1 MLSWIRLCPRWTQ
14 PFEFCPIRAQLFHRC
29 QLADQVAAV
38 LVRREVV
45 HRLVLKAGT
54 LLELRAVVRVLRAVR
69 AQHQREL
76 ALAAVHPV
84 AVGLAAGVAVGGI
97 ALDSVSLSSPSSL
110 LRMGLM
116 SIASAARMTVIS
128 EQVDATVDR
137 FIGILSFR
145 RQKAALSFLTKRLQ
159 RDIFKTCK
167 SGARVRCLS
176 LPHNDFVS

>member
-1 MLSWIRLCPRWTQ
+1 MPESGK
-14 PFEFCPIRAQLFHRC
+14 LFHRC

-38 LVRREVV
+38 LVRRKVV
-45 HRLVLKAGT
+45 HRLALQPRP
-54 LLELRAVVRVLRAVR
+54 LLELRAVVRVFWTVR
-69 AQHQREL
+69 TQHERQL
-76 ALAAVHPV
+76 SLAAVDPV

-128 EQVDATVDR
+128 EQADATVDR

-145 RQKAALSFLTKRLQ
+145 RQKSRLVVLDKAAT
-159 RDIFKTCK
+159 
-167 SGARVRCLS
+167 A
-176 LPHNDFVS
+176 

>member
-1 MLSWIRLCPRWTQ
+1 MPESGK
-14 PFEFCPIRAQLFHRC
+14 LFHRC
-29 QLADQVAAV
+29 QLAEQVTAV
-38 LVRREVV
+38 HVRREAV
-45 HRLVLKAGT
+45 HRLVLKAGA
-54 LLELRAVVRVLRAVR
+54 LLKLGAIVRVFRAVR
-69 AQHQREL
+69 AEHERQL
-76 ALAAVHPV
+76 SLAAIHAV

-97 ALDSVSLSSPSSL
+97 ALDSVSLSSPSGL

-116 SIASAARMTVIS
+116 CIASAARMTVIS

-159 RDIFKTCK
+159 RDIFKTSK

>member
-1 MLSWIRLCPRWTQ
+1 MPESGK
-14 PFEFCPIRAQLFHRC
+14 LFHRR
-29 QLADQVAAV
+29 QFADEVRSV

-45 HRLVLKAGT
+45 HRLILQPRP
-54 LLELRAVVRVLRAVR
+54 LLELGAIVRVLRAVR
-69 AQHQREL
+69 AKQQRQL
-76 ALAAVHPV
+76 ALAAVDPV

-128 EQVDATVDR
+128 EQADATVDR

-145 RQKAALSFLTKRLQ
+145 RQKSRLVVLDKAAT
-159 RDIFKTCK
+159 
-167 SGARVRCLS
+167 A
-176 LPHNDFVS
+176 